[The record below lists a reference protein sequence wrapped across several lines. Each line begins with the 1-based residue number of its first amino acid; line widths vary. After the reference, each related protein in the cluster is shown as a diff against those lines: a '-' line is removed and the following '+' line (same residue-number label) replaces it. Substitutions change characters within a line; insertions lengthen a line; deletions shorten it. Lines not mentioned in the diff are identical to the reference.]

1 MSALRDYYGRMNALS
16 RNGKLYLISTF
27 VSSLGLSIY
36 ALFFNLY
43 VLSLGYS
50 EALVGILVALPA
62 LVVAVAALPSGYVGD
77 RVGHRRTMLL
87 GGLLI
92 ALSLLGILLF
102 TSVAALILFTVLYG
116 LGSALSSIVGAPFM
130 IENSAEEE
138 RTHLFSV
145 QFALVMIASLFGSM
159 LGGALAGLLHWAW
172 GIEPGSP
179 HAYQGTLLV
188 AVALAALALGPLWQL
203 VPPPA
208 GRHPAAVRLQMRSN
222 PVRLVQ
228 LLLPNALIGLGAGL
242 LIPFLNVFFRVT
254 FHITDLLLGLL
265 FAGGGLATAIATL
278 TVPLLAQRL
287 GRIRTLVW
295 TQLASLP
302 FLILLGFS
310 GHLGWAAL
318 GYLAR
323 GVFMPMA
330 SPLYSLFVMEHV
342 AAEERATVNGISAM
356 GWNVIWAAGSWTSG
370 YVQIAWGFNPLFL
383 ATTAIYLVGTILM
396 GLYFSAIERQK
407 CALAPI
413 EATEPSLAAG
423 TTPTLRE

>member
-1 MSALRDYYGRMNALS
+1 MSTLRDYYRRMNALS
-16 RNGKLYLISTF
+16 RNGKLYLLSTF
-27 VSSLGLSIY
+27 VSSLGISIY

-43 VLSLGYS
+43 ILSLGYS
-50 EALVGILVALPA
+50 EALVGVLVALPA
-62 LVVAVAALPSGYVGD
+62 LVVALAALPSGYVGD

-87 GGLLI
+87 GGLFI
-92 ALSLLGILLF
+92 ALSLLGVLLF
-102 TSVAALILFTVLYG
+102 TSEEALILFTVLYG
-116 LGSALSSIVGAPFM
+116 LGVALSQIIGAPFM

-138 RTHLFSV
+138 RTYLFSV
-145 QFALVMIASLFGSM
+145 QFALIMIASLFGSI
-159 LGGALAGLLHWAW
+159 LGGALAGLLHWTW
-172 GIEPGSP
+172 DIQLGSP
-179 HAYQGTLLV
+179 YAYQGTLLV
-188 AVALAALALGPLWQL
+188 AVALTALALWPLWQL
-203 VPPPA
+203 TPPPA
-208 GRHPAAVRLQMRSN
+208 GRHPAAVKLQMHSN
-222 PVRLVQ
+222 PGLLVR

-254 FHITDLLLGLL
+254 FQITDLLLGLL

-287 GRIRTLVW
+287 GRIRTLVS

-302 FLILLGFS
+302 FLILMGFS

-342 AAEERATVNGISAM
+342 APEERATVNGISAM
-356 GWNVIWAAGSWTSG
+356 VWSVIWAAGSWTSG

-383 ATTAIYLVGTILM
+383 ATTAIYLVGTLLIQ
-396 GLYFSAIERQK
+396 LYFSAIERQK
-407 CALAPI
+407 RVLATV
-413 EATEPSLAAG
+413 EAAEPSLAAG